1 MIETLQIFWNAPIEL
16 RVIILAVPIA
26 FFFVG
31 RWLYD
36 GVKIDRERD
45 RQASLDIAFKIAK
58 QTEDKND

>member
-1 MIETLQIFWNAPIEL
+1 MIDTFNLFLSAPIEL

-58 QTEDKND
+58 QTEKNNE

>member
-1 MIETLQIFWNAPIEL
+1 MDTFNLFLSAPIEL
-16 RVIILAVPIA
+16 RVIILAVPVS